1 MKKIINS
8 YSEVVV
14 QIATPYSTGTG
25 FYLKKYNLIVTNE
38 HVVRDNRNV
47 IVKVNGLKKQL
58 SQVLYLDPTHDLAFL
73 EMPTHSEEITTSINL
88 AAGKEVHPGDSVVA
102 IGHPFGLKYAA
113 TQGIISNVMYQS
125 GNLNYYQH
133 DAALNPGNSG
143 GPLVNMA
150 GEVIGVNTFIIENG
164 DNVGFSLP
172 VQYLQTALD
181 EFAASGRRVGVRCH
195 SCSNLVFEDNTQQGY
210 CAHCGAKVVLPN
222 QVEAYEATGI
232 AKTIEDMLATAGHDV
247 ELSRRGPNN
256 WEIQEGS
263 ARVNVL
269 YYEETGLITGDAYLC
284 MLPKENIQ
292 PLYEFLLR
300 QNYQTESLTFSIRG
314 QDVIISLLI
323 YDRYFNIET
332 GTKLFSYLFEKAD
345 EYDNILV
352 EQYGAIWKS
361 EED

>member
-1 MKKIINS
+1 MKEIINS
-8 YSEVVV
+8 FSEVVV

-25 FYLKKYNLIVTNE
+25 FYVKDYDVIVTNE

-47 IVKVNGLKKQL
+47 IVKVNGMLKKM
-58 SQVLYLDPTHDLAFL
+58 SRVLYLDPTHDLAFL
-73 EMPTHSEEITTSINL
+73 EMPANSEKIKTSIKL
-88 AAGKEVHPGDSVVA
+88 ANGTEVVAGEAIIA

-143 GPLVNMA
+143 GPLVNLA
-150 GEVIGVNTFIIENG
+150 GEVVGVNTFIIENG

-172 VQYLQTALD
+172 VQYLQKALD
-181 EFAASGRRVGVRCH
+181 EFTGLGRRISVRCH
-195 SCSNLVFEDNTQQGY
+195 SCSNIVFEETAQQGY
-210 CAHCGAKVVLPN
+210 CSHCGAKVMLPN
-222 QVEAYEATGI
+222 MVDAYEATGV
-232 AKTIEDMLATAGHDV
+232 AKTIEDMLANAGHDV

-256 WEIQEGS
+256 WEILEGS

-292 PLYEFLLR
+292 SLYEFLLR
-300 QNYQTESLTFSIRG
+300 QNYQTESLTFSVRG
-314 QDVIISLLI
+314 QDIIISLLI
-323 YDRYFNIET
+323 YDRYFNVET
-332 GTKLFSYLFEKAD
+332 GSRLFRYLFEKAD

>member
-1 MKKIINS
+1 MKKIIHS
-8 YSEVVV
+8 FSEVVV

-25 FYLKKYNLIVTNE
+25 FYLKDYDLIVTNE
-38 HVVRDNRNV
+38 HVVRDNRSV
-47 IVKVNGLKKQL
+47 IAKVNGLKKQM
-58 SQVLYLDPTHDLAFL
+58 SKVLYLDPTHDLAFL
-73 EMPTHSEEITTSINL
+73 EMPPHEGQLTSVKL
-88 AAGKEVHPGDSVVA
+88 AKDEEVHPGEAVIA
-102 IGHPFGLKYAA
+102 IGHPFGLKYSA

-143 GPLVNMA
+143 GPLVNMK
-150 GEVIGVNTFIIENG
+150 GEVIGVNTFIIKNG

-172 VQYLQTALD
+172 SQYLEAALN
-181 EFAASGRRVGVRCH
+181 EFVAAGRRVSVRCH
-195 SCSNLVFEDNTQQGY
+195 ACSNLVFEDTTEQGY

-222 QVEAYEATGI
+222 QAETYEATGI
-232 AKTIEDMLATAGHDV
+232 AQTIEAMLAQAGHDV
-247 ELSRRGPNN
+247 QLSRRGLNN
-256 WEIQEGS
+256 WEIQQGS

-269 YYEETGLITGDAYLC
+269 YHEDTGLITGDAYLC
-284 MLPKENIQ
+284 SLPRENIQ

-300 QNYQTESLTFSIRG
+300 QNYETESLTFSVRG

-323 YDRYFNIET
+323 YDRYFNLET
-332 GTKLFSYLFEKAD
+332 GLKLFSYLFDKAD
-345 EYDNILV
+345 EYDNVLV